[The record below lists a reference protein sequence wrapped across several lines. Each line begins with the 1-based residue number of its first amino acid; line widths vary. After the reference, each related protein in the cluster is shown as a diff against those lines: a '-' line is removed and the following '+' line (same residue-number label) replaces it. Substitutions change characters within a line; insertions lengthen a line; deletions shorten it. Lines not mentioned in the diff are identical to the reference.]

1 MVDILSNLKNSE
13 EIGLNILKN
22 ADYSDIHLATLDV
35 LEKTGIYVEDAQAI
49 EIFYSH
55 GARIDREKK
64 IVQLPAAMV
73 EEAIQSSPPDVKLS
87 GLKPENDTILN
98 KNHTVFSNFSSNI
111 KLVDPQTGLIRQSN
125 KEDLAAATRLCDAIA
140 EIGIYSRALY
150 PLDKPSKVLHLHTAE
165 ACFSNTTKHCFHG
178 PENEWDTKKIID
190 MTTVAVDGTENL
202 KTRKPITFVA
212 SVSSPLKLTK
222 NFCEVVMASAEN
234 GFSTGIASMVMAGG
248 TGPIHL
254 AGTLV
259 QTNAEVLAG
268 IVLAQLVNQGAPVIY
283 ANFSTGMDLRLGTSP
298 LGSPEAALVTSSLSR
313 LCQKYKIPCWVPGI
327 ATDSKQHGTQAAF
340 EKTLTGLSAAMA
352 GANLISGIGGI
363 ETGLTFDFT
372 LAILDAEIVR
382 LIQFFKNGIDVN
394 KKTLSTDI
402 INEVGSAGNYLSHT
416 STIQNMRSLS
426 QTYLFDRNTR
436 EDWQNKRENQSYAT
450 AHSEMIKILKNH
462 RPNPLSDSMAAEIRS
477 IVIESE
483 KEVGIDR
490 I

>member
-1 MVDILSNLKNSE
+1 MTDILSDLEDSVE
-13 EIGLNILKN
+13 TGLNILKN
-22 ADYSDIHLATLDV
+22 ADYSDIHSATLNV
-35 LEKTGIYVEDAQAI
+35 LEKTGVYVEDVKAI
-49 EIFYSH
+49 EVFYSH
-55 GARIDREKK
+55 GATIDHKKK
-64 IVQLPAAMV
+64 IVKLPSTMV
-73 EEAIQSSPPDVKLS
+73 EEAIQSSPSEVKLA
-87 GLKPENDTILN
+87 GLTSENDIILKEN
-98 KNHTVFSNFSSNI
+98 KTAFANFSSNI
-111 KLVDPQTGLIRQSN
+111 QLVDPQTGIIRQSN

-165 ACFSNTTKHCFHG
+165 ACFSNTAKHCFQG
-178 PENEWDTKKIID
+178 PEHEWDTNKIID
-190 MTTVAVDGTENL
+190 MTTVAVGGAENL
-202 KTRKPITFVA
+202 MSRKPVTFVA
-212 SVSSPLKLTK
+212 SVSSPLKMTK
-222 NFCEVVMASAEN
+222 NFCEVVMTSAEK

-268 IVLAQLVNQGAPVIY
+268 IVLAQLVNKGAPVIY

-340 EKTLTGLSAAMA
+340 EKTLTGLSAALA

-372 LAILDAEIVR
+372 LAVLDAEIVR
-382 LIQFFKNGIDVN
+382 LIQFFRHGIDIN
-394 KKTLSTDI
+394 KNTLSTDI
-402 INEVGSAGNYLSHT
+402 IHEIGPAGNYLSHT
-416 STIQNMRSLS
+416 STLQNMRSLS
-426 QTYLFDRNTR
+426 QTFLFDRSSRGDRKNMG
-436 EDWQNKRENQSYAT
+436 ENQSYTT
-450 AHSEMIKILKNH
+450 AHSEMIKKLEDH
-462 RPNPLSDSMAAEIRS
+462 RPKPLSDSMAAEIKS
-477 IVIESE
+477 IVVESE